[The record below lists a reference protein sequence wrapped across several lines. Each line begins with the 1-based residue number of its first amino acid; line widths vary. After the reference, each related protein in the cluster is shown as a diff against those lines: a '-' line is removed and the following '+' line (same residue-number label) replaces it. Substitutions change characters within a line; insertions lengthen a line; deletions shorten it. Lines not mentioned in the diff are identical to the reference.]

1 MALKFG
7 SSVPEKIYTADEFVG
22 VDFTSEPSK
31 LSPKRS
37 PEAKNMLVNKN
48 GYVEKRTGY
57 RRVLEAQGNVNGIF
71 EYVCAA
77 DSNTY
82 HFAHIGT
89 SLYKI
94 DVGDDGSFTLGDEL
108 LTGLLDKKSRG
119 FMFDSALYIIGAR
132 YIKIG
137 YDDFSGSLCYGFVNE
152 ASTGST
158 EEDAPTII
166 SGRTKTQFG
175 GESFG
180 YNAKSS
186 YKKIEF
192 ASDGYGFNSKDKMY
206 VAKPEF
212 ANDVRIASLYM
223 PGSDGHFRVN
233 EENYS
238 VGTDEKGLY
247 IELRRNSYQV
257 EKAHYG
263 TPYVIVQYDN
273 FVYVPTVVINRMPVA
288 IAWSGGGAPLDEDGN
303 TTSEYNGYTGEVLEA
318 VNLAS
323 RLRKAEFLFTGD
335 YFRPGAT
342 AYAFFVGKSTHAT
355 RVWVNGELLHN
366 YRDGANSLIACFRTW
381 RGNNSCFEISM
392 PTSDVEG
399 VEGIGKSGTT
409 VCVEYVADVDCDV
422 IDKCSIY
429 ALYGG
434 STDTRV
440 FVSGNEK
447 YPSRDFSSGLFDAT
461 YFSDLGYTDVGAE
474 ESAIVGYHKLYG
486 NLIIVKDGVGKDSAQ
501 YLRTFSLTND
511 ENGNTTALFTVKQG
525 NISYGAVNTSSFKS
539 IGGVP
544 LYLGRD
550 GVFAISGTNVENQN
564 NTSCVSH
571 RINGRLLKHKDLENA
586 VCASMGK
593 RYYVFLDNCAYV
605 CDAESGFEWF
615 YFDSL
620 PKVRCVWVRDSTMYF
635 GSDGGAIYRFMSEDE
650 PLAYYD
656 NVAVDGSVDNARAIE
671 AVWEIGAT
679 TLGEYASYKTIR
691 NCYITCMPHKRSSVK
706 VYYNTNEDYRDW
718 VMGENI
724 DLFTFDDVD
733 FERFTFRTIQAPFVF
748 STGVKAKNVY
758 VFGLRFVNDVPGE
771 PFGFLAAAIKYRSGK
786 YVK

>member
-1 MALKFG
+1 MALKFS

-57 RRVLEAQGNVNGIF
+57 RRVLEAEGNINGIF
-71 EYVCAA
+71 EYVCAG

-94 DVGDDGSFTLGDEL
+94 DIGDDGSFILGDEL
-108 LTGLLDKKSRG
+108 LTGLYDKKSRA

-152 ASTGST
+152 ASVDNS
-158 EEDAPTII
+158 EENAPTII
-166 SGRTKTQFG
+166 SGRTKKG
-175 GESFG
+175 LDGESFW

-192 ASDGYGFNSKDKMY
+192 VSDTYSFYDNDKIY

-212 ANDVRIASLYM
+212 ANDVRVASLYM
-223 PGSDGHFRVN
+223 EDADGYFRVK
-233 EENYS
+233 EQNYKT
-238 VGTDEKGLY
+238 GTDKKGLY
-247 IELRRNSYQV
+247 IELTRGSYQV
-257 EKAHYG
+257 NNTHYCA
-263 TPYVIVQYDN
+263 PYVIVQYDN
-273 FVYVPTVVINRMPVA
+273 FVYAPTVVINRMPVA
-288 IAWSGGGAPLDEDGN
+288 VEWLGGWPLDENGDR
-303 TTSEYNGYTGEVLEA
+303 TKEYNGYTGEVLEG

-323 RLRKAEFLFTGD
+323 RLRKAEFSFTGD
-335 YFRPGAT
+335 FSRPGAE
-342 AYAFFVGKSTHAT
+342 AYRFHLGKGIHIT
-355 RVWVNGELLHN
+355 RSWVNGTLIHN
-366 YRDGANSLIACFRTW
+366 YRDADNEVVVASGNLAAGDAYVDMSRT
-381 RGNNSCFEISM
+381 
-392 PTSDVEG
+392 PG
-399 VEGIGKSGTT
+399 VTDIGGYGTT
-409 VCVEYVADVDCDV
+409 VCVEYVADTDCDV
-422 IDKCSIY
+422 IDNCDIY
-429 ALYGG
+429 AHYGG

-440 FVSGNEK
+440 FVSGNKK

-474 ESAIVGYHKLYG
+474 ESAIIGYHKLYG
-486 NLIIVKDGVGKDSAQ
+486 NLIIIKDGMGKDSAQ

-511 ENGNTTALFTVKQG
+511 ENGNATALFTVKQG
-525 NISYGAVNTSSFKS
+525 NISYGAVNASSFKN

-544 LYLGRD
+544 LYLGRE

-571 RINGRLLKHKDLENA
+571 RVNGRLLKHKDLANA

-593 RYYVFLDNCAYV
+593 RYYIFIDDCAYV

-615 YFDSL
+615 YLDGL
-620 PKVRCVWVRDSTMYF
+620 PKVRCVWVKDNTMYF
-635 GSDGGAIYRFMSEDE
+635 GSDDGVIYRFMSEDE

-656 NVAVDGSVDNARAIE
+656 NVAVDGSIDNARAIE

-679 TLGEYASYKTIR
+679 TLGEYASYKTVR

-706 VYYNTNEDYRDW
+706 VYYNSNEDYRDW

-733 FERFTFRTIQAPFVF
+733 FDRFTFRTIQAPFVF